1 MEREIRERERQRERD
16 REGGGGI
23 EVRGFMHGVLFEY
36 SMQN

>member
-16 REGGGGI
+16 REGGGI